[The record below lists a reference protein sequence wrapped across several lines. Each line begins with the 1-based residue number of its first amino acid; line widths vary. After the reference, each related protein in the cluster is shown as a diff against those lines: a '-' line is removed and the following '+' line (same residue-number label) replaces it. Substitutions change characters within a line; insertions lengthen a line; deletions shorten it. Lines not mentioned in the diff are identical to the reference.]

1 MKRFYKVHELGTD
14 FVLFDG
20 RSDPE
25 TDWNALSKHVCD
37 RYTGIGATGALILLP
52 SDVADVRMRR
62 INADGSDAQSYGDGI
77 RALARFAFEAGM
89 VHGAAFSV
97 EAGADVLKVRVIL
110 KDGHVDGVRVDLGMP
125 LLDAGDIPVKAESR
139 PLNLQLTADGRTFT
153 FSSVRV
159 GAPHTVLFV
168 DALNE
173 ADVLRYG
180 PPIERD
186 PLFLEGTNVDF
197 IEIPG
202 LDRIKLRTWERG
214 TGYTPACAEGAGAAV
229 VAAVLGGKLGRK
241 AAVELA
247 HGTLDVEWS
256 ADDNHVYLTGPAEI
270 VFSGICHD

>member
-20 RSDPE
+20 RNDPK
-25 TDWNALSKHVCD
+25 TDWNALSARVCD
-37 RYTGIGATGALILLP
+37 RHTGIGATGALILLP

-77 RALARFAFEAGM
+77 RAIARFAFETGM
-89 VHGAAFSV
+89 VHGTTVSV
-97 EAGADVLKVRVIL
+97 ETGAGIQKARVIL
-110 KDGHVDGVRVDLGMP
+110 KDGRVDAVRVDLGVP
-125 LLDAGDIPVKAESR
+125 LLDARDIPVKAESR
-139 PLNLQLTADGRTFT
+139 ALNLPLTADGRTFT

-159 GAPHTVLFV
+159 GAPHTVVFV
-168 DALNE
+168 DALSE

-180 PPIERD
+180 PLIERD
-186 PLFLEGTNVDF
+186 PLFSEGTNVDF

-202 LDRIKLRTWERG
+202 LDRVKLRTWARG

-229 VAAVLGGKLGRK
+229 VAAVLSGKLGRK

-270 VFSGICHD
+270 VFSGLWNE